1 MTHLILVKHSLP
13 NLQPELPAREWWL
26 SVEGR
31 RRCTP
36 LAEALTVYKPQVI
49 VASAEPKATETA
61 RLVAERMALPYRV
74 VDGLHEH
81 DRSNVG
87 WLGAAQL
94 EASVARFFAEPQAL
108 VLGLETAEQVQ
119 RRFVGAV
126 GGVLESNPDRNV
138 VIVAHG
144 TVITLFVAQMAGAAT
159 PGFSA
164 FAFWKELGLPSFVVL
179 ATPSYELRVV
189 VERVEGA
196 P

>member
-1 MTHLILVKHSLP
+1 MPHLILVKHSLP
-13 NLQPELPAREWWL
+13 ELQPDRPASGWRL
-26 SVEGR
+26 SEEGR
-31 RRCTP
+31 RRCAP
-36 LAEALTVYKPQVI
+36 LVEALTVYKPEVI

-87 WLGAAQL
+87 WLGTAQL

-108 VLGLETAEQVQ
+108 VLGLETAEQAQ

-144 TVITLFVAQMAGAAT
+144 TVITLFVAQMAAAAT

-179 ATPSYELRVV
+179 VTPSYELRAVV
-189 VERVEGA
+189 DRIENF